1 MWWPSLWTWTVDTVA
16 PAAVHKRTT
25 VRYGRLALT
34 WGSLTAVGAARIVV
48 LRSMSPKK
56 PPARDVYRGSGSG
69 YVDPKFAN
77 GVYHRYRI
85 VASDQAGNVSPAVD
99 VVVAPSALLL
109 APKDGARLR
118 GPATLRWRAAPKA
131 SFYNVQLFRA
141 GKKVL
146 SIWPRGPHLQL
157 TRGWRYLGHS
167 YRLKAGVYTWYV
179 WPGFGPLAK
188 SRYGQLLGRGSFSIA
203 G

>member
-99 VVVAPSALLL
+99 VVLHRARCCSRRRTAPGCAAPRRSAGALRRRRASTTCSSSAL
-109 APKDGARLR
+109 ARR
-118 GPATLRWRAAPKA
+118 C
-131 SFYNVQLFRA
+131 
-141 GKKVL
+141 
-146 SIWPRGPHLQL
+146 
-157 TRGWRYLGHS
+157 
-167 YRLKAGVYTWYV
+167 
-179 WPGFGPLAK
+179 
-188 SRYGQLLGRGSFSIA
+188 
-203 G
+203 

>member
-1 MWWPSLWTWTVDTVA
+1 MSWLHRARCCSRRRTA
-16 PAAVHKRTT
+16 PGCAAPR
-25 VRYGRLALT
+25 RC
-34 WGSLTAVGAARIVV
+34 
-48 LRSMSPKK
+48 
-56 PPARDVYRGSGSG
+56 
-69 YVDPKFAN
+69 
-77 GVYHRYRI
+77 
-85 VASDQAGNVSPAVD
+85 
-99 VVVAPSALLL
+99 
-109 APKDGARLR
+109 
-118 GPATLRWRAAPKA
+118 WRAAPKA
-131 SFYNVQLFRA
+131 SFYNVQLFPA

-167 YRLKAGVYTWYV
+167 YRLKAGVDTWYV